1 MNINFHYYT
10 VRALAQLAGF
20 PPEEAQL
27 IAEYSQFI
35 DDYATRSTI
44 RVTQKPPQE
53 AIESGLAKPDG
64 RNWKIELVTTG
75 FMSTW
80 DTAQL
85 QWESVR
91 RSMLIPFHFPPA
103 APLQP
108 ATEDIPIS
116 PAIMGDGSEV
126 SNCLATL
133 QLSLAQ
139 GYGVRVNNLIYLG
152 MLLHVFADTYAHQ
165 NFSGSHSKSANNYEI
180 TNVKR
185 YYNPSDQ
192 TLYHDQTTRYQNLN
206 AAVAYKR
213 LPAIGHGT
221 VGHAPDDTYVSFNL
235 VHQNTPGKIYAR
247 DNRDCFIQA
256 AEQIYTLLRLCLP
269 SALRGPAWGA
279 ALADSIRKGFYAD
292 NDLEESM
299 VAMWSLIFPQIAFD
313 YNPMEIMNR
322 LFTSPVNAE
331 LSENDSE
338 LQRQTIEAIFNETGA
353 SAVSGE
359 TENSSQ
365 AGLTVIDT
373 EVRREFYAF
382 TLFADEWRHTIAG
395 TLFPS

>member
-20 PPEEAQL
+20 PSEEAQL

-44 RVTQKPPQE
+44 RVTRQPPQE
-53 AIESGLAKPDG
+53 AIDSGLAKPDG
-64 RNWKIELVTTG
+64 QHWKIELVTTG
-75 FMSTW
+75 FMSMW
-80 DTAQL
+80 DTTQL

-103 APLQP
+103 APLQQ

-133 QLSLAQ
+133 QLSLTQ
-139 GYGVRVNNLIYLG
+139 GYGNRVSNLINLG

-165 NFSGSHSKSANNYEI
+165 NFSGSHSKATNNYEI
-180 TNVKR
+180 RNVTR

-192 TLYHDQTTRYQNLN
+192 TRYHDQTTQYQKLN
-206 AAVAYKR
+206 ATMAYKR

-221 VGHAPDDTYVSFNL
+221 VGHAPDDTYVSFSL
-235 VHQNTPGKIYAR
+235 VHQNDQSRAYAR
-247 DNRDCFIQA
+247 DNRDCFILA
-256 AEQIYTLLRLCLP
+256 AEQIYVLLRLCLP
-269 SALRGPAWGA
+269 PALRGPVWGS
-279 ALADSIRKGFYAD
+279 ALADTIRKGFYAD

-299 VAMWSLIFPQIAFD
+299 IAMWSLIFPHIVFE
-313 YNPMEIMNR
+313 YNRMEIMNR
-322 LFTSPVNAE
+322 LFASPINAE
-331 LSENDSE
+331 SSEFASE
-338 LQRQTIEAIFNETGA
+338 RQSQTVEAIFNDTGA
-353 SAVSGE
+353 STSFEE
-359 TENSSQ
+359 TENSKHS
-365 AGLTVIDT
+365 GLTVINT
-373 EVRREFYAF
+373 EVSREFYAF

-395 TLFPS
+395 ALFPD